1 MKIENVKNV
10 CVVGAGNM
18 GHQIALQCAL
28 SGFKTVST
36 DVIPAVLEKAEKFVD
51 NYLPGRVQ
59 KGKLTEE
66 AAKAARANISFT
78 GDLSVAAKDADVV
91 IEAVLER
98 IDLKRKI
105 FADLDK
111 IAPPGAILA
120 TNSSFIV
127 SSRIADA
134 TKRPAQV
141 CNLHFFNPALVMKLV
156 EVVQGPHV
164 SDETAKCMMDFCLK
178 IDKIPIHIK
187 KEVDG
192 FVLNRIIAAINK
204 EAMWMLEMGVAS
216 AEDIDKATRI
226 GFGIR
231 YAVLGMLEFIDWG
244 GGDILYHASNYLAQN
259 IDEQRFSPP
268 DIVRRNMEQGRGG
281 LRDGKGFYDYGD
293 IDVDAYRRQRLGAFV
308 RLLQHSKLM
317 PHAAGDSN

>member
-1 MKIENVKNV
+1 MKIDDVKNV

-28 SGFKTVST
+28 SGYKTVST
-36 DVIPAVLEKAEKFVD
+36 DVVPAVLEKAEKFVD

-59 KGKLTEE
+59 KGKMTED
-66 AAKAARANISFT
+66 AAKAARSRISFT
-78 GDLSVAAKDADVV
+78 GDLKEAAKDADLV

-134 TKRPAQV
+134 TARQDRV

-164 SDETAKCMMDFCLK
+164 SDETAQCMMDFCLK
-178 IDKIPIHIK
+178 IDKIPIHVK

-192 FVLNRIIAAINK
+192 FVLNRIFSAIHK
-204 EAMWMLEMGVAS
+204 EAFWMLEMGVAS
-216 AEDIDKATRI
+216 YEDIDKACVYGAGHPMGPFRLLDLTGIDLAYDI
-226 GFGIR
+226 GMSHFYESGDPADLPVPTIVKKYTEGKFGQKT
-231 YAVLGMLEFIDWG
+231 GE
-244 GGDILYHASNYLAQN
+244 
-259 IDEQRFSPP
+259 
-268 DIVRRNMEQGRGG
+268 
-281 LRDGKGFYDYGD
+281 GFYSY
-293 IDVDAYRRQRLGAFV
+293 
-308 RLLQHSKLM
+308 KK
-317 PHAAGDSN
+317 

>member
-1 MKIENVKNV
+1 
-10 CVVGAGNM
+10 M

-51 NYLPGRVQ
+51 GYLAGRVQ
-59 KGKLTEE
+59 KGKLTED
-66 AAKAARANISFT
+66 AAKKARANISFT
-78 GDLSVAAKDADVV
+78 GDLKVAAKDADVV

-111 IAPPGAILA
+111 IAPAHAILA

-127 SSRIADA
+127 SSRIATA
-134 TKRPAQV
+134 TNRPSQV

-192 FVLNRIIAAINK
+192 FVLNRIFSVISK
-204 EAMWMLEMGVAS
+204 EALWMLEMGVAS
-216 AEDIDKATRI
+216 YEDIDKACVYGAGHPMGPFRLNDLTGI
-226 GFGIR
+226 DLTYDICMSHFYESGNPADLPSPSVVKKYTEGKFGQKTGEGW
-231 YAVLGMLEFIDWG
+231 YS
-244 GGDILYHASNYLAQN
+244 Y
-259 IDEQRFSPP
+259 
-268 DIVRRNMEQGRGG
+268 
-281 LRDGKGFYDYGD
+281 K
-293 IDVDAYRRQRLGAFV
+293 
-308 RLLQHSKLM
+308 K
-317 PHAAGDSN
+317 